1 MLRAALAMVIAATCG
16 LTEGQT
22 SIRYEFEVAVIENT
36 FADNA
41 VPGAIAGIPLNTA
54 GSFSIEVDSIVPPIS
69 DGTAA
74 AYSVLGFDLSIAGF
88 DAGEDSAFYPSSDVV
103 SSFNIV
109 DNVPL
114 RDPLPADSVAAF
126 LRWDNAEIGLST
138 FFIGQEVEIGE
149 EPTLFTS
156 FDLPRE
162 VDLSLANV
170 QRSIVIQS
178 KGPGASG
185 NFGRFELQ
193 FTSVDVVLIPA
204 PSAAAT
210 LMVGVLALGRRR

>member
-1 MLRAALAMVIAATCG
+1 MAIAAACG
-16 LTEGQT
+16 LAEAQT

-69 DGTAA
+69 DGSAA
-74 AYSVLGFDLSIAGF
+74 AYSILAFDLAIAGF
-88 DAGEDSAFYPSSDVV
+88 TAEEDAAFYPSSDAA
-103 SSFNIV
+103 SGFSLV

-114 RDPLPADSVAAF
+114 RAPFPADSVAAF

-138 FFIGQEVEIGE
+138 FIIGQEVEVGD

-156 FDLPRE
+156 LDLPRS

-170 QRSIVIQS
+170 QRSIVVQS
-178 KGPGASG
+178 NGPGASG